1 MNKPKPVSE
10 SSAPRWMKRTPRYD
24 AFMAGFLVVLLLVP
38 SIAALTTYERASA
51 YSKIQTEISAYAA
64 MAAALTD
71 ADAIQTLTR
80 PEQATSSTYAKIQH
94 IYRSI
99 VSSNPRIA
107 YLYAMRAK
115 GNYIH
120 FIIDTP
126 PVHATETD
134 TQAHVAQIMEPY
146 PEAPPAVMRAFL
158 SGRPQ
163 LQMDPYTDAWGTFIS
178 AYAPVK
184 TDNGQIVALVGVDM
198 SVEHFYP
205 ILKNIWLACG
215 IGLILAFSIAGLV
228 YWAVYVHQRALVREE
243 EMLQQANAALTSAK
257 ERAEAATH
265 AKSMFLAN
273 MSHEIRTPMNGVI
286 GMTHLLLHSNP
297 SATQLQYIRTIDHS
311 ARNLLLII
319 NDILDLSKI
328 EANQLHIEHRSF
340 DVHTSFYET
349 INLFHGLAADK
360 AIDLQV
366 ILAENV
372 PHLLMG
378 DPVRFSQILSN
389 LIGNAVKFTER
400 GYVRASLTWVEET
413 QSIQCMITDT
423 GIGIAKEKQSEI
435 FEKFT
440 QGDASITRRYGGT
453 GLGLAIIKQLVE
465 LMGGEIGFESMEGA
479 GSTFWFRL
487 PMPIAQAHESMNGK
501 NICPVASLRIRAS
514 SARALIVEDHPVNQ
528 LLLSKLL
535 IAFGFGTVD
544 TAEHGEIALELIR
557 NNPPYSI
564 IFMDCQMP
572 VMDGY
577 ETTRRIR
584 ELEAQ
589 TSDMPP
595 HLIVAMTA
603 NAMLEDRTVCF
614 AAGMNEYLT
623 KPIEP
628 HKIYEFL
635 GQWFIAKTLDTTRN
649 AAAADSTTPI
659 DRSVAKGLSSDVSE
673 LRYILDLFFT
683 HGEAKIEEMRLH
695 RRSGEGDAWA
705 SAAHYLK
712 GAARSVGM
720 HALADACQR
729 AEQQKSAFY
738 EEKANLLDALVAEFN
753 RARDDA
759 SDLLNEMTQAL

>member
-1 MNKPKPVSE
+1 MIEAKPVSE
-10 SSAPRWMKRTPRYD
+10 PSAPRWMKRTPRYD
-24 AFMAGFLVVLLLVP
+24 AFMAGLLIILLLVP
-38 SIAALTTYERASA
+38 SIAALTAYERAHATSE
-51 YSKIQTEISAYAA
+51 IQKEISSYAA
-64 MAAALTD
+64 MAVALTD

-80 PEQATSSTYAKIQH
+80 PEQSSSPTYKKIQH

-107 YLYAMRAK
+107 YLYTLRLAHDK
-115 GNYIH
+115 IH
-120 FIIDTP
+120 FIVDTP
-126 PVHATETD
+126 PVHATEAT
-134 TQAHVAQIMEPY
+134 TNTPEARIMEPY
-146 PEAPPAVMRAFL
+146 PDAAPAVMRAFV

-163 LQMDPYTDAWGTFIS
+163 LQMEPYTDAWGTFIS

-184 TDNGQIVALVGVDM
+184 NAAGKVVALVGVDM
-198 SVEHFYP
+198 SVEHLYP
-205 ILKNIWLACG
+205 LFNNIWLASAVG
-215 IGLILAFSIAGLV
+215 IILALGIAGSV

-257 ERAEAATH
+257 ERAEAATQ
-265 AKSMFLAN
+265 AKSLFLAN

-297 SATQLQYIRTIDHS
+297 NATQLQYIRTIDHS

-328 EANQLHIEHRSF
+328 EANQLHLERRSF
-340 DVHTSFYET
+340 DVHTAFYET

-366 ILAENV
+366 MLAENV
-372 PHLLMG
+372 PHLLIG

-400 GYVRASLTWVEET
+400 GYVRASLTWVEEA
-413 QSIQCMITDT
+413 QSVQCMITDT

-440 QGDASITRRYGGT
+440 QGDTSITRRYGGT

-501 NICPVASLRIRAS
+501 NVCPVASLRVEART
-514 SARALIVEDHPVNQ
+514 ARALIVEDHPVNQ

-535 IAFGFGTVD
+535 IAYGFGTVD
-544 TAEHGEIALELIR
+544 SAEHGEMALERIR
-557 NNPPYSI
+557 NQPPYAI

-577 ETTRRIR
+577 EATRRIR

-589 TSDMPP
+589 TPGMRP

-603 NAMLEDRTVCF
+603 NAMLEDRTICF

-628 HKIYEFL
+628 HKINEFL
-635 GQWFIAKTLDTTRN
+635 GQWFIAKTHARTTP
-649 AAAADSTTPI
+649 DSNQSLMPI
-659 DRSVAKGLSSDVSE
+659 DRSVIKNVATSASE
-673 LRYILDLFFT
+673 MRYMLDLFFT
-683 HGEAKIEEMRLH
+683 HCEKKIEEMRLH
-695 RRSGEGDAWA
+695 RRAGEGENWT

-712 GAARSVGM
+712 GAAASMGM
-720 HALADACQR
+720 QALADICLR
-729 AEQQKSAFY
+729 AEQQKSAVY

-759 SDLLNEMTQAL
+759 TDLLNEMSQTL

>member
-1 MNKPKPVSE
+1 MIDAKPVSE
-10 SSAPRWMKRTPRYD
+10 PSAMRWMKRTPRYD
-24 AFMAGFLVVLLLVP
+24 AFMAGLLIILLLVP
-38 SIAALTTYERASA
+38 SIAALTAYERAHANSE
-51 YSKIQTEISAYAA
+51 IQDAISSYAA

-71 ADAIQTLTR
+71 ANAIATLTR
-80 PEQATSSTYAKIQH
+80 PEQSSSPTYKKIQH

-107 YLYAMRAK
+107 YLYSLRLAHDK
-115 GNYIH
+115 VH
-120 FIIDTP
+120 FIVDTP
-126 PVHATETD
+126 PIHATEATH
-134 TQAHVAQIMEPY
+134 TSEAAIMEPY
-146 PEAPPAVMRAFL
+146 PDAAPAVMRAFV

-163 LQMDPYTDAWGTFIS
+163 LQMEPYTDAWGTFIS

-184 TDNGQIVALVGVDM
+184 NAAGMVVALVGVDM
-198 SVEHFYP
+198 SVEY
-205 ILKNIWLACG
+205 LYQVLNNIWLASTVA
-215 IGLILAFSIAGLV
+215 IILAFGIAGSV
-228 YWAVYVHQRALVREE
+228 YWAVYIHQRALVREE

-257 ERAEAATH
+257 ERAEAATQ
-265 AKSMFLAN
+265 AKSLFLAN

-297 SATQLQYIRTIDHS
+297 NATQLQYIRTIDHS

-328 EANQLHIEHRSF
+328 EANQLHLERRSF
-340 DVHTSFYET
+340 DVHTAFYET
-349 INLFHGLAADK
+349 VNLFHGLAADK

-366 ILAENV
+366 MLAENV
-372 PHLLMG
+372 PHLLIG
-378 DPVRFSQILSN
+378 DPVRFSQVLSN

-400 GYVRASLTWVEET
+400 GYVRASLTWQEET
-413 QSIQCMITDT
+413 HTIQCMITDT
-423 GIGIAKEKQSEI
+423 GIGIAKEKQPEI

-440 QGDASITRRYGGT
+440 QGDTSITRRYGGT

-487 PMPIAQAHESMNGK
+487 PMPVAHADESMTDK
-501 NICPVASLRIRAS
+501 NICPVASLRVNART
-514 SARALIVEDHPVNQ
+514 ARALIVEDHPVNQ

-535 IAFGFGTVD
+535 IAYGFGTVD
-544 TAEHGEIALELIR
+544 TAEHGEMALERIR
-557 NNPPYSI
+557 NQPPYAI

-577 ETTRRIR
+577 EATRRIR
-584 ELEAQ
+584 ELESQ
-589 TSDMPP
+589 TPGMRP

-603 NAMLEDRTVCF
+603 NAMLEDRTICF

-628 HKIYEFL
+628 HKLHEFL
-635 GQWFIAKTLDTTRN
+635 GQWFIARTLDSAPSTAGH
-649 AAAADSTTPI
+649 AAAPI
-659 DRSVAKGLSSDVSE
+659 DRAVARELSGDASE
-673 LRYILDLFFT
+673 LRYILDLFFA

-695 RRSGEGDAWA
+695 RRAGEGDAWA

-712 GAARSVGM
+712 GAAGAVGM
-720 HALADACQR
+720 RAMADACRR
-729 AEQQKSAFY
+729 AEQQKSAPY